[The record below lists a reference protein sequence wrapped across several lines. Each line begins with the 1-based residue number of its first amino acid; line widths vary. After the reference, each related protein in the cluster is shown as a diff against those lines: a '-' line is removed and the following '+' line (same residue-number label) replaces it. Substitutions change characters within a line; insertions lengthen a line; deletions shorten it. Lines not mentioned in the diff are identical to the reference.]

1 MTLPPYARFDPERE
15 STPETADAAKMLTR
29 RAVLVRAGGVGLSS
43 FTLAGLLAACGSGN
57 QSNSSTSS
65 GSKATGDAPGR
76 GGTLTLAV
84 DGTNGIADPAFYTTL
99 GDWMAVDCICRGL
112 TFIDF
117 SDTKPKPDLAESWDV
132 SDDGR
137 IYRFTLREGV
147 KFHDDTT
154 LSSKDVVRSLQRQLN
169 PKDPTLPPGG
179 SGPFFTAVGDNIKSM
194 KAVDD
199 MTVEFKLKVPD
210 ALLLAKLSDIGG
222 RVISSAALEK
232 YKKDIGTHLTGTG
245 PFRLVDARQGEAMT
259 MEAFEDYKDGRPP
272 IDRLVLQQA
281 QDPSTIVGSI
291 IGGQIGATQFTPYS
305 ALEDLSKNDKVTV
318 YDTKRGFDAFVM
330 MDVRRPVMKDIRVR
344 KAINK
349 AIDRSAI
356 IQQAFFGVADDPKG
370 YAIPTSLAAHDESLA
385 DISTQDMAE
394 AKKLVEEAGAK
405 GKTVWVLAAS
415 DSWHPRAAQIIVQNL
430 KEAGLDA
437 KSELVDP
444 GTYAGRVF
452 NPDDPKHDM
461 MVWERNQ
468 FVPDPDNM
476 VGAMANPNQVYGA
489 VVSGQITL
497 PDQQHY
503 VADLIKARNLP
514 DGDERKQAYTDIQR
528 EWADKEMVLAMLAY
542 SANPV
547 VSGANV
553 KGMNTEAL
561 SNHRCFMEGASV

>member
-1 MTLPPYARFDPERE
+1 VKLPPHARFDPDRER
-15 STPETADAAKMLTR
+15 DAATGSEYEKMLTR

-57 QSNSSTSS
+57 QSSDSSS
-65 GSKATGDAPGR
+65 GTKASGDAPGR

-117 SDTKPKPDLAESWDV
+117 TDTKPKPDLAERWEI

-137 IYRFTLREGV
+137 TYQFFLREGV
-147 KFHDDTT
+147 KFHDGTT
-154 LSSKDVVRSLQRQLN
+154 LSAKDVLRSLERQLN

-179 SGPFFTAVGDNIKSM
+179 SGPFFTAVGDNVKSIKD
-194 KAVDD
+194 VDD

-222 RVISSAALEK
+222 RIISSTALEK

-291 IGGQIGATQFTPYS
+291 IGGQISATQFTPYS
-305 ALEDLSKNDKVTV
+305 ALEELSSNDKVTV

-349 AIDRSAI
+349 AIDRQAI
-356 IQQAFFGVADDPKG
+356 IQQAFFGVADEPKG
-370 YAIPTSLAAHDESLA
+370 YAIPTTQLAHDPGLA
-385 DISTQDMAE
+385 DISTQDMDE
-394 AKKLVEEAGAK
+394 AKRLVEEAGAK
-405 GKTVWVLAAS
+405 GKRVWVLAAS

-489 VVSGQITL
+489 VVSGQVTL
-497 PDQQHY
+497 PNQQHY

-547 VSGANV
+547 VSGSNV

>member
-1 MTLPPYARFDPERE
+1 MTLPPHAGYDAMRDP
-15 STPETADAAKMLTR
+15 TPDAITR
-29 RAVLVRAGGVGLSS
+29 RAMLVRAGGVGLSS

-57 QSNSSTSS
+57 QGSDTSS
-65 GSKATGDAPGR
+65 GTQASGDAPGR

-112 TFIDF
+112 TFINFTDVE
-117 SDTKPKPDLAESWDV
+117 PQPDLAERWEI

-137 IYRFTLREGV
+137 VYRFFLREGV
-147 KFHDDTT
+147 TFHDGTT
-154 LSSKDVVRSLQRQLN
+154 LSSRDVVRSLERQLN

-179 SGPFFTAVGDNIKSM
+179 SGPFFTAVGDNVRSIKG
-194 KAVDD
+194 VDD
-199 MTVEFKLKVPD
+199 LTVEFRLRVPD
-210 ALLLAKLSDIGG
+210 AQLLAKLSDIGG

-281 QDPSTIVGSI
+281 QDPSAIVGSL

-305 ALEDLSKNDKVTV
+305 ALPELEKNDKVTV
-318 YDTKRGFDAFVM
+318 YETKRGFDAFVM
-330 MDVRRPVMKDIRVR
+330 MDVRRPVLKDIRVR
-344 KAINK
+344 KAVNL
-349 AIDRSAI
+349 AIDRDAI
-356 IQQAFFGVADDPKG
+356 IQQAFFGVADVPVG
-370 YAIPTSLAAHDESLA
+370 YAIPTTQPAHDPGLA
-385 DISTQDMAE
+385 DLSVQDMAQ
-394 AKKLVEEAGAK
+394 AKQLIEQAGAK
-405 GKTVWVLAAS
+405 GKRVWVLAAS
-415 DSWHPRAAQIIVQNL
+415 DSWHPRAAQIIVENL

-437 KSELVDP
+437 RSELVDP

-452 NPDDPKHDM
+452 NPEDPKHDM
-461 MVWERNQ
+461 LVWERNS

-497 PDQQHY
+497 PDQDHY
-503 VADLIKARNLP
+503 VDDLIRARNLP
-514 DGDERKQAYTDIQR
+514 NGDERTQAYTDIQR
-528 EWADKEMVLAMLAY
+528 QWADEVMVLAMLAY

-553 KGMNTEAL
+553 EGMNTEAL

>member
-1 MTLPPYARFDPERE
+1 MRELSRVTLPPYDGFDPKRDPG
-15 STPETADAAKMLTR
+15 SDAITR
-29 RAVLVRAGGVGLSS
+29 RAMLVRAGGVGLSS

-57 QSNSSTSS
+57 QSNDTSG
-65 GSKATGDAPGR
+65 GSQAAGDAPGR

-112 TFIDF
+112 TFISFTDVE
-117 SDTKPKPDLAESWDV
+117 PQPDLAERWEL

-137 IYRFTLREGV
+137 IYRFFLREGV
-147 KFHDDTT
+147 TFHDGTT
-154 LSSKDVVRSLQRQLN
+154 LSSKDVVRSLERQLN

-179 SGPFFTAVGDNIKSM
+179 SGPFFTAVGDNVRSIKG
-194 KAVDD
+194 VDD
-199 MTVEFKLKVPD
+199 MTVEFRLRVPD
-210 ALLLAKLSDIGG
+210 AQLLAKLSDIGG

-245 PFRLVDARQGEAMT
+245 PFKLVDARQGEAMT

-281 QDPSTIVGSI
+281 QDPSAIVGSL

-305 ALEDLSKNDKVTV
+305 ALPELEQNDNVTV
-318 YDTKRGFDAFVM
+318 YETKRGFDAFVM
-330 MDVRRPVMKDIRVR
+330 MDVRRPVLKDIKVR
-344 KAINK
+344 KAVNL
-349 AIDRSAI
+349 AIDRDAI
-356 IQQAFFGVADDPKG
+356 IQQAFFGVADQPVG
-370 YAIPTSLAAHDESLA
+370 YAIPTTQPAHDPGLA
-385 DISTQDMAE
+385 DLSMQDMAQ
-394 AKKLVEEAGAK
+394 AKQLIEEAGAK
-405 GKTVWVLAAS
+405 GKRVWVLAAS
-415 DSWHPRAAQIIVQNL
+415 DSWHPRAAQIIVENL

-437 KSELVDP
+437 RSELVDP

-452 NPDDPKHDM
+452 NPEDPKHDM
-461 MVWERNQ
+461 MVWERNS

-497 PDQQHY
+497 PNQQHY
-503 VADLIKARNLP
+503 VADLIHARNLP
-514 DGDERKQAYTDIQR
+514 NGDERTKAYTDVQR
-528 EWADKEMVLAMLAY
+528 QWADEVMVLAMLAY

-553 KGMNTEAL
+553 EGMNTEAL
-561 SNHRCFMEGASV
+561 SNHRCFMEEASV

>member
-1 MTLPPYARFDPERE
+1 VTLPPYADFDANREPE
-15 STPETADAAKMLTR
+15 AITR
-29 RAVLVRAGGVGLSS
+29 RAMLVRAGGVGLSS

-57 QSNSSTSS
+57 QSNDTDD
-65 GSKATGDAPGR
+65 GTQAAGDAPGR

-112 TFIDF
+112 TFISF
-117 SDTKPKPDLAESWDV
+117 TDTEPQPDLAERWEI

-137 IYRFTLREGV
+137 IYRFFLREGV
-147 KFHDDTT
+147 TFHDGTT
-154 LSSKDVVRSLQRQLN
+154 LSSKDVVRSLERQLD

-179 SGPFFTAVGDNIKSM
+179 SGPFFTAVGDNVKSIKG
-194 KAVDD
+194 VDD
-199 MTVEFKLKVPD
+199 LTVEFRLGVPD
-210 ALLLAKLSDIGG
+210 AQLLAKLSDIGG
-222 RVISSAALEK
+222 RVISSTALEK

-245 PFRLVDARQGEAMT
+245 PFKLVDARQGEAMT

-281 QDPSTIVGSI
+281 QDPSAIVGSL
-291 IGGQIGATQFTPYS
+291 IGGQVSGTQFTPYS
-305 ALEDLSKNDKVTV
+305 ALPELEQNDNVKV
-318 YDTKRGFDAFVM
+318 YETKRGFDAFVM
-330 MDVRRPVMKDIRVR
+330 MDVRRPVLKDIRVR
-344 KAINK
+344 KAVNL
-349 AIDRSAI
+349 AIDRNAI
-356 IQQAFFGVADDPKG
+356 IDQAFFGVADEAKG
-370 YAIPTSLAAHDESLA
+370 YAIPTTQPAHDPGLA
-385 DISTQDMAE
+385 DLSVQDMAQ
-394 AKKLVEEAGAK
+394 AKQLVEEAGAK
-405 GKTVWVLAAS
+405 GKRVWVLAAS
-415 DSWHPRAAQIIVQNL
+415 DSWHPRAAQIIVENL

-437 KSELVDP
+437 RSELVDP

-452 NPDDPKHDM
+452 NPEDPKHDM
-461 MVWERNQ
+461 MVWERNS

-497 PDQQHY
+497 PDQEHY
-503 VADLIKARNLP
+503 VDDLIEARNLP
-514 DGDERKQAYTDIQR
+514 NGDERTKAYSDIQR
-528 EWADKEMVLAMLAY
+528 QWADEVMVLAMLAY

-553 KGMNTEAL
+553 EGMNTEAL

>member
-1 MTLPPYARFDPERE
+1 VTLPPYADFDANRE
-15 STPETADAAKMLTR
+15 PDAITR
-29 RAVLVRAGGVGLSS
+29 RAMLVRAGGVGLSS

-57 QSNSSTSS
+57 QSNDTDD
-65 GSKATGDAPGR
+65 GTQAAGDAPGR

-112 TFIDF
+112 TFISF
-117 SDTKPKPDLAESWDV
+117 TDTEPQPDLAERWEI

-137 IYRFTLREGV
+137 IYRFFLREGV
-147 KFHDDTT
+147 TFHDGTT
-154 LSSKDVVRSLQRQLN
+154 LSSKDVVRSLERQLD

-179 SGPFFTAVGDNIKSM
+179 SGPFFTAVGDNVKSIKG
-194 KAVDD
+194 VDD
-199 MTVEFKLKVPD
+199 LTVEFRLGVPD
-210 ALLLAKLSDIGG
+210 AQLLAKLSDIGG
-222 RVISSAALEK
+222 RVISSTALEK

-245 PFRLVDARQGEAMT
+245 PFKLVDARQGEAMT

-281 QDPSTIVGSI
+281 QDPSAIVGSL
-291 IGGQIGATQFTPYS
+291 IGGQVSGTQFTPYS
-305 ALEDLSKNDKVTV
+305 ALPELEQNDNVKV
-318 YDTKRGFDAFVM
+318 YETKRGFDAFVM
-330 MDVRRPVMKDIRVR
+330 MDVRRPVLKDIRVR
-344 KAINK
+344 KAVNL
-349 AIDRSAI
+349 AIDRNAI
-356 IQQAFFGVADDPKG
+356 IDQAFFGVADEAKG
-370 YAIPTSLAAHDESLA
+370 YAIPTTQPAHDPGLA
-385 DISTQDMAE
+385 DLSVQDMAQ
-394 AKKLVEEAGAK
+394 AKQLVEEAGAK
-405 GKTVWVLAAS
+405 GKRVWVLAAS
-415 DSWHPRAAQIIVQNL
+415 DSWHPRAAQIIVENL

-437 KSELVDP
+437 RSELVDP

-452 NPDDPKHDM
+452 NPEDPKHDM
-461 MVWERNQ
+461 MVWERNS

-497 PDQQHY
+497 PDQEHY
-503 VADLIKARNLP
+503 VDDLIEARNLP
-514 DGDERKQAYTDIQR
+514 NGDERTKAYSDIQR
-528 EWADKEMVLAMLAY
+528 QWADEVMVLAMLAY

-553 KGMNTEAL
+553 EGMNTEAL

>member
-1 MTLPPYARFDPERE
+1 MTLPPHAGSDPI
-15 STPETADAAKMLTR
+15 SDAITR
-29 RAVLVRAGGVGLSS
+29 RAMLVRAGGVGVSS

-57 QSNSSTSS
+57 QSNDTSS
-65 GSKATGDAPGR
+65 GSQAAGDAPGR

-112 TFIDF
+112 TFISFTDVEP
-117 SDTKPKPDLAESWDV
+117 TPDLAERWEI

-137 IYRFTLREGV
+137 IYRFFLRDGV
-147 KFHDDTT
+147 TFHDGTT
-154 LSSKDVVRSLQRQLN
+154 LSSRDVVRSLERQLN

-179 SGPFFTAVGDNIKSM
+179 SGPFFTAVGDNVRSIKR
-194 KAVDD
+194 VDD
-199 MTVEFKLKVPD
+199 LTVEFRLRVPD
-210 ALLLAKLSDIGG
+210 AQLLAKLSDIGG

-232 YKKDIGTHLTGTG
+232 YKKDIGTNLTGTG

-281 QDPSTIVGSI
+281 QDPSAIVGSL

-305 ALEDLSKNDKVTV
+305 ALPELEQNDNVTV
-318 YDTKRGFDAFVM
+318 YETKRGFDAFVM
-330 MDVRRPVMKDIRVR
+330 MDVRRPVLKDIRVR
-344 KAINK
+344 KAVNL
-349 AIDRSAI
+349 AIDRDAI
-356 IQQAFFGVADDPKG
+356 IQQAFFGVADQPVG
-370 YAIPTSLAAHDESLA
+370 YAIPTTQPAHDPGLA
-385 DISTQDMAE
+385 DLSVQDMAQ
-394 AKKLVEEAGAK
+394 AKQLIEQAGAK
-405 GKTVWVLAAS
+405 GKRVWVLAAS
-415 DSWHPRAAQIIVQNL
+415 DSWHPRAAQIIVENL

-437 KSELVDP
+437 RSELVDP

-452 NPDDPKHDM
+452 NPEDPKHDM
-461 MVWERNQ
+461 MVWERNS

-497 PDQQHY
+497 PDQEQY
-503 VADLIKARNLP
+503 VTDLIEARNLP
-514 DGDERKQAYTDIQR
+514 NGDERTKAYTDVQR
-528 EWADKEMVLAMLAY
+528 RWADEVMVLAMLAY